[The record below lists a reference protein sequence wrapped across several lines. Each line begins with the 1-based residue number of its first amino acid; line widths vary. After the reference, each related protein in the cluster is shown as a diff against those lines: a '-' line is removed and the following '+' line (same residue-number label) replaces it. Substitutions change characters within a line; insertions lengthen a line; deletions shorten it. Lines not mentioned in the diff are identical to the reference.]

1 MRKFLIVNAAALAL
15 AACGQADKQV
25 DSDKLADDSS
35 VTDEST
41 PEPEIGDIKSQA
53 ELQAE
58 FDKIAAESLA
68 ASTAFLEE
76 NATRDG
82 VVVTASGLQ
91 YMVLEEGSTGGATP
105 VSTDIVVV
113 HYAGTLIDGVE
124 FDSSI
129 ARGAAATFPLN
140 RVIPAWTEGVQ
151 LMSEGDKYRFFVPPD
166 IGYGKFGSGPKIG
179 PNEALIF
186 DVELIN
192 VKSAAN
198 NLAASKKFLEENAK
212 KDGIKTTATGLQ
224 YEVIV
229 KGADSGPSPTTE
241 NTVRFHFVGSVI
253 DGLEFASSYARNQP
267 TEVLLG
273 SVGDKWTIEALQLMN
288 KGDKFRFFIPPELG
302 FGETGIPRG
311 PVGPNETMIFEIELI
326 AVT

>member
-1 MRKFLIVNAAALAL
+1 MRKFLIVTAAALAL
-15 AACGQADKQV
+15 AACGDADKQE
-25 DSDKLADDSS
+25 KNNGLLQDSS
-35 VTDEST
+35 VTGEAT

-58 FDKIAAESLA
+58 FEKLAAESLA

-91 YMVLEEGSTGGATP
+91 YMVLEEGSAGGATP

-113 HYAGTLIDGVE
+113 HYAGTLKDGVE

-151 LMSEGDKYRFFVPPD
+151 LMSEGDKFRFFVPPD
-166 IGYGKFGSGPKIG
+166 LGYGQYGSGPKIG

-186 DVELIN
+186 DVELID
-192 VKSAAN
+192 VKSPER
-198 NLAASKKFLEENAK
+198 NLETAEKFLADNGK
-212 KDGIKTTATGLQ
+212 KDSVMTTASGLQ
-224 YEVIV
+224 YEVITDG
-229 KGADSGPSPTTE
+229 GADGKTPEATDTVEVHYQGTLLNGTE
-241 NTVRFHFVGSVI
+241 F
-253 DGLEFASSYARNQP
+253 DSSYARGESIEFPLNRVIAGW
-267 TEVLLG
+267 TEGVQLM
-273 SVGDKWTIEALQLMN
+273 SEGDKY
-288 KGDKFRFFIPPELG
+288 RFFIHPDLG
-302 FGETGIPRG
+302 YGEGGTPGG
-311 PVGPNETMIFEIELI
+311 PIGPNEALVFEVELI
-326 AVT
+326 AVK